1 MKKSFYYIIGAI
13 LCFYGLNKYVD
24 LIIIGTI
31 VALLIKNI
39 HNDNFYYM
47 YFGLIFFEPILEV
60 PFIGGSIFRIYQA
73 LFIAKIIIDISKEKY
88 IINIKNICILSGII
102 IIVTSFSYQNITEI
116 VSAII
121 NCIIIIVIICKNK
134 NNTDF
139 YSELL
144 YSIGIMITFSAI
156 YGFFRGSVINYGN
169 FIRKSTTISDPNYS
183 ALFLNLGMFSILGNK
198 KFSKKEKTFTTI
210 IIFMSLIFTVSMTG
224 IVGFTIFLIAYLY
237 MQNKRKSLKY
247 ILIFLIIGVVFICI
261 PLKKDN
267 ALYGIQY
274 RIKNMESQSADD
286 ISSGRIGI
294 AKQYIA
300 KFSNLSIKEFLFG
313 GNNTVSGEY
322 REESVEE
329 IENVSHNS
337 YIDMLFMTGIC
348 GTLCILLTFC
358 YSVYNLITKYKNG
371 NYIALN
377 YVLLKLII
385 LYFAFTISFF
395 PYRYF
400 IAFYMIS
407 IIDKTIE
414 EGEGKTS
421 ENTLDS

>member
-13 LCFYGLNKYVD
+13 LCFYGLNKYAD
-24 LIIIGTI
+24 LIIIGII
-31 VALLIKNI
+31 VALLTKNI
-39 HNDNFYYM
+39 NNDNFYYM

-73 LFIAKIIIDISKEKY
+73 LFIIRIIIDISKEQY
-88 IINIKNICILSGII
+88 IINIKNVCILSGII
-102 IIVTSFSYQNITEI
+102 IIVTSFFNQNITEI
-116 VSAII
+116 ASVII
-121 NCIIIIVIICKNK
+121 NCIIIIAVICKKKK
-134 NNTDF
+134 NTEF

-156 YGFFRGSVINYGN
+156 YGFFRGSAINYGN

-183 ALFLNLGMFSILGNK
+183 ALFLNLGLFSILGNK
-198 KFSKKEKTFTTI
+198 KFSKKEKIFTI
-210 IIFMSLIFTVSMTG
+210 ITTSLSLIFTVSMTG
-224 IVGFTIFLIAYLY
+224 IIGATIFLTLYLY
-237 MQNKRKSLKY
+237 MQNKRRFLKY
-247 ILIFLIIGVVFICI
+247 IIIFLMVGIAFICI
-261 PLKKDN
+261 PLKRDN

-274 RIKNMESQSADD
+274 RIRSMGSQSADD

-294 AKQYIA
+294 AKQYITQ
-300 KFSNLSIKEFLFG
+300 FSNLSIKEFLFG

-322 REESVEE
+322 MEESVEE
-329 IENVSHNS
+329 IGNVSHNS
-337 YIDMLFMTGIC
+337 YIDMLFMIGIL
-348 GTLCILLTFC
+348 GTFCILLTFC
-358 YSVYNLITKYKNG
+358 YSIYNLLTKYKNG

-400 IAFYMIS
+400 IAFYMIC
-407 IIDKTIE
+407 IIDKTIKESE
-414 EGEGKTS
+414 EKIS